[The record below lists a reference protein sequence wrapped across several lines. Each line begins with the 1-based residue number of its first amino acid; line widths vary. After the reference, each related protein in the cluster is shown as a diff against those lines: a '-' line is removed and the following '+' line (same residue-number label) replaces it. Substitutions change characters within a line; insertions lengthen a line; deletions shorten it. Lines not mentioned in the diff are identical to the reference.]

1 MTKTII
7 SLTAAALAGAHVADR
22 ILKLAT
28 VLAQIAAQPVF
39 RHHSSRF
46 FFVCLDVPPSKMI
59 F

>member
-7 SLTAAALAGAHVADR
+7 SLTTAALAGAHVADR

-28 VLAQIAAQPVF
+28 VLAQIAAEPVL
-39 RHHSSRF
+39 RHHGNRF
-46 FFVCLDVPPSKMI
+46 FFLDVPPSKMI